1 VQGSSSVLCLC
12 IRSFSSCSAD
22 VAAFAS
28 LASAPAALALVVR
41 NVDVAV
47 RGMDHA
53 CAIYLG
59 EVRSRKRECPARPR
73 A

>member
-1 VQGSSSVLCLC
+1 
-12 IRSFSSCSAD
+12 
-22 VAAFAS
+22 
-28 LASAPAALALVVR
+28 VR
-41 NVDVAV
+41 NVDDAV

-53 CAIYLG
+53 CAIYLS